1 MRTLLSAILIITS
14 SGCLMEVLT
23 VTAIEGE
30 LSAEGAKS
38 ASRTLEYA
46 KDSQSKVE
54 LQSAVRSYAGFTGS
68 YPATLDALVPDYV
81 AAVPIQSNGRSF
93 GYNPGDGSVFI
104 QRGDDST
111 GITPST
117 AMTQADVHNLEKIR
131 GAIYRYWE
139 QTGQY
144 PPSLESLVPY
154 YIKVLP
160 SRASGDA
167 YLYDVRSGA
176 VNHPAELRQS
186 PAVQPQ
192 ARVPGADVNGIS
204 QAHNNRQQKALAD
217 LGF

>member
-30 LSAEGAKS
+30 LAAEGAKS
-38 ASRTLEYA
+38 ASRTLDHARDGQA
-46 KDSQSKVE
+46 KIE
-54 LQSAVRSYAGFTGS
+54 LQSAVRSYAGFGGS
-68 YPATLDALVPDYV
+68 YPDTLDALVPDYI
-81 AAVPIQSNGRSF
+81 ALVPIQSNGRSF
-93 GYNPGDGSVFI
+93 GYNPANGSVFI

-111 GITPST
+111 GLGPST
-117 AMTQADVHNLEKIR
+117 AMTQADVQNLEQIR

-139 QTGQY
+139 LTGQY
-144 PPSLESLVPY
+144 PSSLESLVPF

-160 SRASGDA
+160 TRVSGEA

-176 VNHPAELRQS
+176 VNHPAELRRNS
-186 PAVQPQ
+186 ATAPRAGVS
-192 ARVPGADVNGIS
+192 GADINGIS
-204 QAHNNRQQKALAD
+204 QAHNDRQQKALDD